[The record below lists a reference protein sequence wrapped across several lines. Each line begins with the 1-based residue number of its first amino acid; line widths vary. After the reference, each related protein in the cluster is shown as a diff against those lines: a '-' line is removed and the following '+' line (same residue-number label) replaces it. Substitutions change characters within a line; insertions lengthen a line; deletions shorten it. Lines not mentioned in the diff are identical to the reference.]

1 MSHILEAFVPPEEFL
16 RLMAIAEGWL
26 LERENATGIPS
37 MTLRYG
43 ITQVKVNIYRYDDL
57 TPEYRDNFITRL
69 DMLSVN
75 PAISARA
82 VW

>member
-1 MSHILEAFVPPEEFL
+1 
-16 RLMAIAEGWL
+16 MAIAEGWL